1 MQPILEET
9 YGIIVY
15 QEQVMLIGVSVAG
28 FSMAEAD
35 MLRKAMGKKKADVMA
50 KMKAKFVDGAATRGM
65 PREKASE
72 LWDKI
77 EPFAGY
83 GFNKSHSVAYASV
96 AYQTAYLKA
105 HYPVAFM
112 AAMLNSELS
121 STDAIAKY
129 TAECRA
135 MGIALLP
142 PDINESGWYFT
153 VMGDQIRYGLGAIK
167 GVGGGAIEAV
177 LAARYK
183 AGHFRSL
190 AHFVS
195 EIDLR
200 SANRKVLECII
211 KAGSFD
217 GFCTNRNAVLAGLD
231 GALDYAQKSREARE
245 KFQVEMFGL
254 GVKPAIEPP
263 LDIAVRPWPE
273 RERLRYEKEALGFF
287 LTGNPLSE
295 YQETLERLVSHTTGA
310 LRDGAPE
317 GLVVLGGM
325 VSGFNRVKIKSGAN
339 AGRFMGRF
347 VLEDLEGGLPVT
359 LFANKLEQFG
369 HLLTDEAVVLV
380 KGQVRE
386 RGSEV
391 EITVEEIVPVKKL
404 AGRSLNGVDLKLNPR
419 LSTSQ
424 MLKLRD
430 LLTEHPGDVP
440 VTLEMQ
446 LADRTVR
453 IVTPDNLKIQLV
465 PALVTSIEGLLGQG
479 SIRER

>member
-1 MQPILEET
+1 M
-9 YGIIVY
+9 
-15 QEQVMLIGVSVAG
+15 
-28 FSMAEAD
+28 
-35 MLRKAMGKKKADVMA
+35 
-50 KMKAKFVDGAATRGM
+50 
-65 PREKASE
+65 
-72 LWDKI
+72 
-77 EPFAGY
+77 
-83 GFNKSHSVAYASV
+83 
-96 AYQTAYLKA
+96 
-105 HYPVAFM
+105 
-112 AAMLNSELS
+112 
-121 STDAIAKY
+121 
-129 TAECRA
+129 
-135 MGIALLP
+135 
-142 PDINESGWYFT
+142 
-153 VMGDQIRYGLGAIK
+153 
-167 GVGGGAIEAV
+167 
-177 LAARYK
+177 
-183 AGHFRSL
+183 
-190 AHFVS
+190 
-195 EIDLR
+195 
-200 SANRKVLECII
+200 NRKVFECLI
-211 KAGSFD
+211 KAGAFD
-217 GFCTNRNAVLAGLD
+217 SLGIHRTALWHSLD
-231 GALDYAQKSREARE
+231 GLLDYAQRRRRERE
-245 KFQVEMFGL
+245 EGQHSLFGAMVSAGESMEPAPDL
-254 GVKPAIEPP
+254 SVK
-263 LDIAVRPWPE
+263 PWPE

-295 YQETLERLVSHTTGA
+295 YQETLERLVSHTTGS

-446 LADRTVR
+446 LADRRTVR
-453 IVTPDNLKIQLV
+453 IATPDNLKIHLV